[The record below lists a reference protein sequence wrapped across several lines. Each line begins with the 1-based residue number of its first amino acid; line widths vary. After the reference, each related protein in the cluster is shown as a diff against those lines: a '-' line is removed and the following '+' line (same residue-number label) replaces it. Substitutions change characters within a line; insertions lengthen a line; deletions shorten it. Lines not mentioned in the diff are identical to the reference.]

1 MAGRRMFSKAQV
13 FSWVLLILIL
23 PLVSFC
29 TFPLFF
35 PWTTQVHGV
44 GWVYIVGLIV
54 TITLKDPAPEQ
65 VRLKRA
71 AGYIPPTKPPPGKKG
86 HIIQNGFCTIC
97 DVDVSGT
104 GSKHCKRCNK
114 CCEQFDHHCVWLNTC
129 IGGKNYKL
137 FLLLIISLAVYLSFW
152 LLVIAAVIICGF
164 THLADT
170 VPALQTTK
178 REEGVGWISFDSRLP
193 IPLVGWILVDVV
205 TFLMLLIFDG
215 LILHLIYFHYKI
227 NKQGTTTYA
236 FIQKQRK
243 SMNVLLNRATTDTV
257 TGNSLDTRTASTN
270 ASANAPNNPQQQPQQ
285 QQQPQHHQPRP
296 PSVSSGDVAAD
307 GGSAAAGADPP
318 PIVAAAPQA
327 GAVVEVV
334 DETSRDSPSLGPPM
348 PSPPS
353 SPEESSRAEES
364 HRAASQQEV
373 VIEQER
379 REEVYRMAESRQRE
393 EEQEDRPSSVMHRPM
408 SGLSFRSVGVAPVGR
423 TRGTFTATR
432 PHSSA
437 MRRVPGQVV

>member
-1 MAGRRMFSKAQV
+1 MERAGAAQIAV
-13 FSWVLLILIL
+13 AVEKVIEIDD
-23 PLVSFC
+23 V
-29 TFPLFF
+29 
-35 PWTTQVHGV
+35 
-44 GWVYIVGLIV
+44 IAIV

-164 THLADT
+164 TQLADT

-178 REEGVGWISFDSRLP
+178 
-193 IPLVGWILVDVV
+193 
-205 TFLMLLIFDG
+205 
-215 LILHLIYFHYKI
+215 H
-227 NKQGTTTYA
+227 KQGTTTYA

-285 QQQPQHHQPRP
+285 QPQPQYHQPRP

-307 GGSAAAGADPP
+307 GGSAAAAAAAADPP
-318 PIVAAAPQA
+318 PATAPQA

-373 VIEQER
+373 VLEQER
-379 REEVYRMAESRQRE
+379 REEVYRMTGSGQRE
-393 EEQEDRPSSVMHRPM
+393 EEREDRPFSVMHRPM
-408 SGLSFRSVGVAPVGR
+408 SGLSFRSVVVAPVGR
-423 TRGTFTATR
+423 TRGTFRAIR

-437 MRRVPGQVV
+437 TRRIGFRSRIEGSELKK